1 MLEGHLGWN
10 VHGLGI
16 GQNQC
21 VGQLLPIHKQNVLH
35 ASVGIV
41 GNLVIC
47 NELAQYLIVLSER
60 FEPIHFEGIV
70 IDGRG
75 GKDDGAG
82 VDHTARHL
90 QDTIVVVFDDVA
102 EFASLGHPMQQYA
115 GRSK

>member
-1 MLEGHLGWN
+1 MLEGHLGWD
-10 VHGLGI
+10 VHGLSI

-41 GNLVIC
+41 RDFIVGNK
-47 NELAQYLIVLSER
+47 LAQYLIVLSER
-60 FEPIHFEGIV
+60 FESIHLERIV
-70 IDGRG
+70 VDGRG

-102 EFASLGHPMQQYA
+102 EFASLGHPME
-115 GRSK
+115 

>member
-16 GQNQC
+16 GQNQS
-21 VGQLLPIHKQNVLH
+21 VGQFLPVQKKNILH

-41 GNLVIC
+41 RDFIVG
-47 NELAQYLIVLSER
+47 NELAQYLIVLTER
-60 FEPIHFEGIV
+60 FEPIHLEGIV

-102 EFASLGHPMQQYA
+102 EFASLGHPME
-115 GRSK
+115 